1 MSIPILK
8 LNNGAQIPSLG
19 FGTFHNEG
27 SPGKC
32 HDAVLWALQSGYRHL
47 DCAWYYKNEEE
58 VGSGLREFLSS
69 NPGVKRSDIFITTK
83 VWPHL
88 CGSPED
94 VEWSLNY
101 SLEKLGLDYVDSF
114 LMHWPFAAE
123 KTDDYEVKLGDD
135 GKVESTNR
143 HQIFLR
149 DHTNDPEQY
158 IIKRELTANLEP
170 IWRKFEALNKAG
182 KAKAIGVSNFTIS
195 NLESL
200 LKYAEIPPAINQVEI
215 HPVWPNTKLIN
226 YCFSKNILPVAY
238 SPLGSQSQVPTTGK
252 TVIQNSEL
260 ISIAEKKGV
269 SIGQILI
276 AWGIKRGYV
285 VLPMSSNEG
294 RIKSNG
300 TLVELTE
307 EEFESMN
314 KVGEGKETRFVD
326 LKDTFGWNVF
336 GDK

>member
-1 MSIPILK
+1 MTIPIPTLK
-8 LNNGAQIPSLG
+8 LNTGAPIPALG
-19 FGTFHNEG
+19 FGTFQNEG

-69 NPGVKRSDIFITTK
+69 NPSVKRSDIFITTK

-101 SLEKLGLDYVDSF
+101 SLEKLGVDYVDSF
-114 LMHWPFAAE
+114 LMHMPFAAE
-123 KTDDYEVKLGDD
+123 RTDDYNVKIGDD
-135 GKVESTNR
+135 GK
-143 HQIFLR
+143 
-149 DHTNDPEQY
+149 Y
-158 IIKRELTANLEP
+158 IINKEVTANLEP
-170 IWRKFEALNKAG
+170 IWRRFEALNKAG
-182 KAKAIGVSNFTIS
+182 KTKSIGVSNFTIS
-195 NLESL
+195 NLEAL
-200 LKYAEIPPAINQVEI
+200 LKYAEIPPAMNQVEI
-215 HPVWPNTKLIN
+215 HPAWPNTKLVN
-226 YCFSKNILPVAY
+226 YCFSKNILPAAY
-238 SPLGSQSQVPTTGK
+238 SPLGSQSQSPTTSK
-252 TVIQNSEL
+252 PLIQNSEL

-276 AWGIKRGYV
+276 AWNIKRGCV

-294 RIKSNG
+294 RIKTNG
-300 TLVELTE
+300 TLVYLTE

-314 KVGEGKETRFVD
+314 KVYEGKETRFVD
-326 LKDTFGWNVF
+326 LTNTFGWKVF
-336 GDK
+336 GDE